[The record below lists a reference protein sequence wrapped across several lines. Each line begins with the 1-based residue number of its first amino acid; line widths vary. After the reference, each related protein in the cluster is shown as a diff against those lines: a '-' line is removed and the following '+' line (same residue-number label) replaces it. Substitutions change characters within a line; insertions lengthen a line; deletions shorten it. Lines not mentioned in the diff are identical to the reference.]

1 MQNEQDGK
9 SFPDERSSAP
19 LEPRPDDE
27 KCAEEGDPKGGTPFP
42 KPIVQPQRKI
52 RRTMSAREMVF
63 RNHKVYASVDEVN
76 SAVKTGTFDP
86 SRTTAIV
93 NGRLYFLCYE

>member
-9 SFPDERSSAP
+9 SFPD
-19 LEPRPDDE
+19 DE
-27 KCAEEGDPKGGTPFP
+27 KRNVPKNPP